1 LLHVATRN
9 LKYQKRINGIG
20 SVRASPWA
28 NNDKIYFPDEK
39 GTTRVF
45 KAGDTFEQLAE
56 NSLEGKFWPSVAVD
70 KYIFKGAEKLF
81 CVSK

>member
-1 LLHVATRN
+1 MR
-9 LKYQKRINGIG
+9 R
-20 SVRASPWA
+20 
-28 NNDKIYFPDEK
+28 
-39 GTTRVF
+39 
-45 KAGDTFEQLAE
+45 AE